1 MYKEKGEEEEDRP
14 RQSVRMLRNA
24 KKREKRRVKAKR
36 DAERPGKKEEARR
49 LRQQARRQRQHA
61 RQVRKRARQARKK
74 EETPLGPQKK
84 VKTTKD
90 ERRGKLVN
98 QEVKKILMR
107 APLHASERPKN
118 SCEVKAE
125 KIKRGSSSGWK
136 AGMRQAAA
144 EPAPARRSKTLS
156 TSQVLK
162 LLKKAMNL
170 AAKKV
175 GSNASKTDMA
185 SPEVEKAAAPSHA
198 RQQTASP
205 SDESDQGGQTSP
217 AEDFKNIKLH
227 SKTTEDRGA
236 NEHGVNLKDIGP
248 DFSAD
253 IPDLSKNAKVG
264 SKRIVGLAPDNSDGE
279 EEEGLTDSS
288 DDEEKATDSSPPE
301 KHHQEQQP
309 ATVVSEPEQEGEVLP
324 EENSNFEEQDARLP
338 PEAEKAKL
346 RRRRRRESAARRIGG
361 DDSEDDHVH
370 LQPPYHLRLKAKINA
385 KRVRK
390 DQPNLTDDSEDDED
404 QGRTSNQQLQPPHH
418 LLVKAKVNAKRV
430 VRDCPDLT
438 QTFPILTDSSG
449 DEGESKR
456 ESKVKVVKEL
466 TGDFRGGGAGGSN
479 YYTWLE
485 LAQCIMVGV
494 RNAQLPLRLPM
505 NDITEGDGN
514 CYFRAVC
521 SQCQRPEVAAPDHIR
536 RLDHRAMRKKICS
549 FMLKSQLPVVL
560 DFRRRWGE
568 FGLGNYEQYWT
579 DMAESRGDI
588 WAEGPVIHATA
599 WCLERHVYVVSEKA
613 TMTDPF
619 LSFSGNQ
626 DGTDGSC
633 AGAPLWLGHLTG
645 LHYQTLTLD
654 KKEVLP
660 PPPKMQTI
668 EDTLQSKARATVK
681 GGDKQTSQPGT
692 SRNSSEIEVSA
703 IHSNSNSSSSSIL
716 IVAVD
721 ILLCFHILTA
731 TSLRHHQ
738 LRSTGSK
745 QQT

>member
-1 MYKEKGEEEEDRP
+1 MFKEEEK
-14 RQSVRMLRNA
+14 VKKA
-24 KKREKRRVKAKR
+24 KKRERKQVEAKPDAQVPWRRKQARKLSQ
-36 DAERPGKKEEARR
+36 EARR
-49 LRQQARRQRQHA
+49 EKQKARKVKQRARQR
-61 RQVRKRARQARKK
+61 RKRARQARKK
-74 EETPLGPQKK
+74 EEMQLRPEKPAQAKHGGHQ
-84 VKTTKD
+84 
-90 ERRGKLVN
+90 GKLVD

-309 ATVVSEPEQEGEVLP
+309 ATVVSELEQEGEVLP

-404 QGRTSNQQLQPPHH
+404 QGRTSNQHLQPPHH

-466 TGDFRGGGAGGSN
+466 PGDFRGGGAGGSN

-521 SQCQRPEVAAPDHIR
+521 SQCQRPEVDAPDHIR

-703 IHSNSNSSSSSIL
+703 IHSHLNSSSSSIL